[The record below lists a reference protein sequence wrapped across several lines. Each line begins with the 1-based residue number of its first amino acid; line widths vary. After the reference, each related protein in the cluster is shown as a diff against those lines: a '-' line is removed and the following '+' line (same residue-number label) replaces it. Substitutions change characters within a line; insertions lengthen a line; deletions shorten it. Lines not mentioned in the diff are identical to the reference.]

1 MIERSPLLLTL
12 SDLERLQSIFK
23 TFWYR
28 DTDQTALELAALLEP
43 LALKTSR
50 GAPPSLKTLEM
61 WIKKRGADPFTSE
74 NKTTPKDKGL
84 DSLDRWIIIMKLR
97 GLSYRKIGERL
108 SLSHTGAR
116 KRLDKIKKLPSEKLP
131 PVLSVKPSKGDEHEN
146 TPPVLLVKALSAS
159 EGDERLAQLCFA
171 WWAYRPAIQ
180 RDPQAAFKLI
190 SERLTRELDAACG
203 HALTSNP
210 SADES

>member
-1 MIERSPLLLTL
+1 MIEPSPLLLTL

-23 TFWYR
+23 AFWYR

-50 GAPPSLKTLEM
+50 GAPPSLKTLEA
-61 WIKKRGADPFTSE
+61 WIKKRGADPMALE
-74 NKTTPKDKGL
+74 GL

-108 SLSHTGAR
+108 DLSHTGAR
-116 KRLDKIKKLPSEKLP
+116 KRLEKIKKLPAEELP
-131 PVLSVKPSKGDEHEN
+131 PIL
-146 TPPVLLVKALSAS
+146 TRKALSAS

-180 RDPQAAFKLI
+180 REPQSALKLI
-190 SERLTRELDAACG
+190 SKQLTTALDLACG
-203 HALTSNP
+203 LISSSSLTSE
-210 SADES
+210 ES

>member
-28 DTDQTALELAALLEP
+28 DTDQTASELAALLEP

-50 GAPPSLKTLEM
+50 GEPPSLKTLET
-61 WIKKRGADPFTSE
+61 WLKKRGADPFTSE
-74 NKTTPKDKGL
+74 EL
-84 DSLDRWIIIMKLR
+84 ESLDRWIIIMKLR

-116 KRLDKIKKLPSEKLP
+116 KRLEKIKKLSAEKLP
-131 PVLSVKPSKGDEHEN
+131 PFSLK
-146 TPPVLLVKALSAS
+146 KALSAS

-171 WWAYRPAIQ
+171 WWAYRSAIQ
-180 RDPQAAFKLI
+180 REPQAAFKLI
-190 SERLTRELDAACG
+190 SKQLTTALDLACG
-203 HALTSNP
+203 LISSP
-210 SADES
+210 SLASEES

>member
-1 MIERSPLLLTL
+1 MIKRSPLLLTL

-23 TFWYR
+23 AFWYR

-50 GAPPSLKTLEM
+50 GAPPSLKTLEA

-74 NKTTPKDKGL
+74 DKNTSEDKGL

-108 SLSHTGAR
+108 DLSHTGAR
-116 KRLDKIKKLPSEKLP
+116 KRLEKIKKLPAEELP
-131 PVLSVKPSKGDEHEN
+131 PIL
-146 TPPVLLVKALSAS
+146 TRKALSAS

-180 RDPQAAFKLI
+180 REPQSALKLI
-190 SERLTRELDAACG
+190 SKQLTTALDLACG
-203 HALTSNP
+203 LISSSSLTSE
-210 SADES
+210 ES

>member
-28 DTDQTALELAALLEP
+28 DTDQTASELAALLEP

-50 GAPPSLKTLEM
+50 GEPPSLKTLEA

-74 NKTTPKDKGL
+74 EL
-84 DSLDRWIIIMKLR
+84 ESLDRWIIIMKLR

-116 KRLDKIKKLPSEKLP
+116 KRLDKIKERAAEKLP
-131 PVLSVKPSKGDEHEN
+131 PFSLK
-146 TPPVLLVKALSAS
+146 KALSAS
-159 EGDERLAQLCFA
+159 EGDERLAQICFA
-171 WWAYRPAIQ
+171 WWAYRSAIQ
-180 RDPQAAFKLI
+180 RDSQAAFKLI
-190 SERLTRELDAACG
+190 SEHLTRELDSACG
-203 HALTSNP
+203 HALTSNL
-210 SADES
+210 SADEI